1 MKRAL
6 LTAVLFA
13 ASTLAVAQTSDL
25 TASVPVNPNVSYDA
39 TAPAGKT
46 RAQVMEELVQAEK
59 AGVAQST
66 EANYPPDAQAVRIN
80 RARYATQENW
90 FDHHSVN

>member
-6 LTAVLFA
+6 LTAVLLA
-13 ASTLAVAQTSDL
+13 ASTLAVAQTSNL

-39 TAPAGKT
+39 APAGKT

-59 AGVAQST
+59 AGVDPST
-66 EANYPPDAQAVRIN
+66 EANYPPDAQALRIN
-80 RARYATQENW
+80 RARYAAQESW
-90 FDHHSVN
+90 FDRHSAN

>member
-6 LTAVLFA
+6 LTAVLLA

-39 TAPAGKT
+39 APAGKT
-46 RAQVMEELVQAEK
+46 RAQVMAELVQAEK
-59 AGVAQST
+59 AGVAPST
-66 EANYPPDAQAVRIN
+66 EANYPPDAQAVRLN
-80 RARYATQENW
+80 RARYAAQENW
-90 FDHHSVN
+90 FDHHSAN

>member
-6 LTAVLFA
+6 LTAVLLA
-13 ASTLAVAQTSDL
+13 ASTLAVAQTSNL
-25 TASVPVNPNVSYDA
+25 TASVPVNPNVSYDV
-39 TAPAGKT
+39 APAGKT
-46 RAQVMEELVQAEK
+46 RAQVMEELVQAER

-80 RARYATQENW
+80 RGRYAAQENW
-90 FDHHSVN
+90 FNRHSAD